1 MKDIDYSKI
10 IKRSWE
16 ITKKN
21 KWLWVVGV
29 VIAAFGGG
37 SGSGGGGGGSSSS
50 TSTTLPSQSP
60 APIPVEDIKDKTSYV
75 LGIATDSLQNWLSNF
90 PAINWFV
97 IGVFIFL
104 VILFG
109 TVVIWILTSWAKGAL
124 IQGLEDADNEKEVT
138 LKSISPY
145 GISNIKKIIIFGLIS
160 TGMTLLVLFG
170 ALIAVGLGFL
180 IYSFADS
187 SSTIL
192 LVLLGILLTFVFI
205 IVIAIFTMV
214 SIYAERL
221 MVLKGLSPWEA
232 WKKGFSLSKGNFFPT
247 FIMGIINGFIGFS
260 VGCLGMIAL
269 LILFAIP
276 GFLIIYPIFKDG
288 FNMPSASQIFAIIVL
303 FFLLGSINMAIR
315 AVFTVF
321 NYGNWNLFFKQII
334 DKEEKQI

>member
-1 MKDIDYSKI
+1 MKDVDYSKI
-10 IKRSWE
+10 IQRSWE

-21 KWLWVVGV
+21 KWLWVTGM
-29 VIAAFGGG
+29 VIAVFGGG
-37 SGSGGGGGGSSSS
+37 SGSGGGGGGSSSGTS
-50 TSTTLPSQSP
+50 TSVPSDSSSP
-60 APIPVEDIKDKTSYV
+60 MPIEDIKDKTSYV
-75 LGIATDSLQNWLSNF
+75 LGIATDSLQNWFSNF
-90 PAINWFV
+90 PTINWFILGLIVFFV
-97 IGVFIFL
+97 II
-104 VILFG
+104 FG

-145 GISNIKKIIIFGLIS
+145 GISNIKKLMIFGLIS
-160 TGMTLLVLFG
+160 FGMSLILFLG
-170 ALIAVGLGFL
+170 VSIFVGIGYL
-180 IYSFADS
+180 IYSFAGS

-192 LVLLGILLTFVFI
+192 LVLLGILLAFIFI
-205 IVIAIFTMV
+205 ILIAIFTMISV
-214 SIYAERL
+214 YAERL
-221 MVLKGLSPWEA
+221 MVLKGLVPWEA

-247 FIMGIINGFIGFS
+247 FIMGIINSIIGFS

-288 FNMPSASQIFAIIVL
+288 FKFPSQSQIFAIIVL
-303 FFLLGSINMAIR
+303 FFLFTSINIAIK

-334 DKEEKQI
+334 NKEEKLI